1 MSRINM
7 DKLKEKDSVR
17 LTDEARAAIR
27 RTEEFT
33 QKYGRKPSSRETERI
48 ERAAGMETRILYRYR
63 RINGHLPEEKDAER
77 IRRAASEAA
86 KWADAY
92 GKRAPGHVPAG
103 KAVPDARQQRRA
115 SAEFAA
121 GSLLVARDCSFS
133 LDDYKTK
140 LNNNVLVVGGSGT
153 GKTRTIVT
161 PNLMQAVG
169 SYCISDPKGN
179 LHKKYSAY
187 LKKKGYRVQ
196 VADFTHPERSMR
208 YNPMAQVKSTQDIQ
222 KLATILI
229 NSKEGAGKVDPYW
242 DRTASMLLSA
252 IMGYMLETEYSP
264 CDFRGILELL
274 GQAGREDDE
283 DRNSSELAKRFA
295 LLRSQNP
302 DSWACAQ
309 FDSVNTAPDKTFD
322 CTRACVSSKFSQM
335 DSEELRQMM
344 SGNDCDFAALGQ
356 EKTVL
361 FVIVSDTDRTM
372 DDLVNLF
379 FTQAMQALCRYA
391 DDECEDS
398 RLPVPVR
405 FILDD
410 FATNCR
416 IDEFPRMISS
426 IRSRGI
432 SVMLMI
438 QSEAQL
444 AQGYGY
450 DWATIVSNCDTYVY
464 LSGNDVRT
472 AQAVSERW
480 NKPLAKVLYM
490 PVGHCLVFRRGSQ
503 PVYTVLNDPVF
514 AEKVNTTEK
523 TGVEEIQH

>member
-1 MSRINM
+1 
-7 DKLKEKDSVR
+7 
-17 LTDEARAAIR
+17 
-27 RTEEFT
+27 
-33 QKYGRKPSSRETERI
+33 
-48 ERAAGMETRILYRYR
+48 
-63 RINGHLPEEKDAER
+63 
-77 IRRAASEAA
+77 
-86 KWADAY
+86 
-92 GKRAPGHVPAG
+92 
-103 KAVPDARQQRRA
+103 
-115 SAEFAA
+115 
-121 GSLLVARDCSFS
+121 
-133 LDDYKTK
+133 
-140 LNNNVLVVGGSGT
+140 
-153 GKTRTIVT
+153 
-161 PNLMQAVG
+161 
-169 SYCISDPKGN
+169 
-179 LHKKYSAY
+179 
-187 LKKKGYRVQ
+187 
-196 VADFTHPERSMR
+196 
-208 YNPMAQVKSTQDIQ
+208 
-222 KLATILI
+222 
-229 NSKEGAGKVDPYW
+229 
-242 DRTASMLLSA
+242 
-252 IMGYMLETEYSP
+252 
-264 CDFRGILELL
+264 
-274 GQAGREDDE
+274 
-283 DRNSSELAKRFA
+283 
-295 LLRSQNP
+295 
-302 DSWACAQ
+302 
-309 FDSVNTAPDKTFD
+309 
-322 CTRACVSSKFSQM
+322 
-335 DSEELRQMM
+335 MM

-464 LSGNDVRT
+464 LGGNDVRT

-503 PVYTVLNDPVF
+503 PVYTVLNEAVF
-514 AEKVNTTEK
+514 AEKVSEAEGERNVM
-523 TGVEEIQH
+523 GM